1 MLQKMYAEQ
10 PEKFSTEELQTR
22 YREMVKMDFDKSF
35 YETCK
40 FCLKELRH
48 KTRNIDEQK
57 IDFSLMLLYTIKP
70 TIKFKRYV
78 DYNFTSDSCLP
89 DYG

>member
-22 YREMVKMDFDKSF
+22 YREMVKMDFDESF

-48 KTRNIDEQK
+48 KTRNIDE
-57 IDFSLMLLYTIKP
+57 
-70 TIKFKRYV
+70 
-78 DYNFTSDSCLP
+78 
-89 DYG
+89 